1 MKKNIDKEKSVFAQ
15 IKYEGKLVEN
25 GYLDARKSGEV
36 LIGIDEVL
44 RYFLYQE
51 NIDFQKIE
59 FEIPIKVNKGSWV
72 ADFLANYDEYLLKS
86 AITFAGTKY
95 VGNALSEMA
104 KNDFKNIGFNN
115 LFKTAFKGMTWVLK
129 IAKHLG
135 TLSKRKFDKIKFIK
149 ENKFVVIEN
158 ENGLFLE
165 VPVEYLQLYSD
176 CPSSLFKNLANVVE
190 SERELIVTYNDLES
204 KETNCV
210 NINNDS
216 KNIFIPKE
224 EDEETLF
231 PELIHDMYVQIE
243 GHVTRGNEKSNTIGL
258 SYENHIITCYP
269 NKGNIKDFKHTL
281 FTNCSIKGIVDRLN
295 KKTGEFIEKRPR
307 IKVLEITSINPKDKQ
322 QKLF

>member
-1 MKKNIDKEKSVFAQ
+1 MKKITEKENLVFAQ

-36 LIGIDEVL
+36 LIGIDDAL
-44 RYFLYQE
+44 RYFIYKE

-59 FEIPIKVNKGSWV
+59 FEIPIKVNKGSWI

-86 AITFAGTKY
+86 ALTYAGTKY
-95 VGNALSEMA
+95 AGSALSEMA
-104 KNDFKNIGFNN
+104 KNDFKNIGLSN

-135 TLSKRKFDKIKFIK
+135 TLSKKKFNNIKFIK

-158 ENGLFLE
+158 GNGKFLE
-165 VPVEYLQLYSD
+165 VPVEYLQLYSE
-176 CPSSLFKNLANVVE
+176 CPSSLFKNLANIIE
-190 SERELIVTYNDLES
+190 SERELIITYNDKES
-204 KETNCV
+204 KESNFV
-210 NINNDS
+210 RINNDS
-216 KNIFIPKE
+216 KHIFIPKE

-231 PELIHDMYVQIE
+231 PELIHDSYVEIE
-243 GHVTRGNEKSNTIGL
+243 GHITRGNEKSNTIGL

-269 NKGNIKDFKHTL
+269 NEGNVKDFKHTL

-307 IKVLEITSINPKDKQ
+307 IKILEIISINPEDRQ
-322 QKLF
+322 QQLF

>member
-1 MKKNIDKEKSVFAQ
+1 MKTKIEEKSSVFAQ
-15 IKYEGKLVEN
+15 IKYEGKLVED

-95 VGNALSEMA
+95 VGSALSEMA
-104 KNDFKNIGFNN
+104 KNDFKSFGFNN
-115 LFKTAFKGMTWVLK
+115 MFKTAFKGMTWVLK

-135 TLSKRKFDKIKFIK
+135 TLSKKKLNNLKFIK
-149 ENKFVVIEN
+149 ENKFVIIEN
-158 ENGLFLE
+158 ENGQFLE

-176 CPSSLFKNLANVVE
+176 CPSSLFKKLANVVE
-190 SERELIVTYNDLES
+190 SERELIVTYNDHES
-204 KETNCV
+204 KESDFV
-210 NINNDS
+210 KINNDS

-231 PELIHDMYVQIE
+231 PKLIHDMYVQIE
-243 GHVTRGNEKSNTIGL
+243 GHITRGNEKSNTIGL
-258 SYENHIITCYP
+258 SFENHIITCYP

-307 IKVLEITSINPKDKQ
+307 IKILEIKSISPENRQ

>member
-1 MKKNIDKEKSVFAQ
+1 MKKITEKEYSVFAQ

-25 GYLDARKSGEV
+25 GFLDARKSGEV

-59 FEIPIKVNKGSWV
+59 FEIPIKISKGSWV

-86 AITFAGTKY
+86 AAIFVSSKY
-95 VGNALSEMA
+95 VGSAFSEMA

-115 LFKTAFKGMTWVLK
+115 LFKTAFIGMTWVLK

-135 TLSKRKFDKIKFIK
+135 TLSRKKFNDLKFIK
-149 ENKFVVIEN
+149 ENKFAIIKN
-158 ENGLFLE
+158 EIGEFLE

-176 CPSSLFKNLANVVE
+176 CPSSLFKNLANVIE
-190 SERELIVTYNDLES
+190 TERELVVGYNDSES
-204 KETNCV
+204 KESNYV
-210 NINNDS
+210 KINNES

-231 PELIHDMYVQIE
+231 PELIHGSYVQLE

-269 NKGNIKDFKHTL
+269 DEGNIKDFKHTL
-281 FTNCSIKGIVDRLN
+281 FTNCLIKGIVDRLN
-295 KKTGEFIEKRPR
+295 KKTGELIEKRPR
-307 IKVLEITSINPKDKQ
+307 IRILEIICIDPKDKQ